1 MRRLIALALLVLT
14 ACGGGDGS
22 ESDDLVVRGQT
33 LYLANCSQCHGFDL
47 RGTNTGPSLLS
58 IVYEP
63 GHHSDE
69 SFWFAVS
76 QGVQPHHWDFGPMPP
91 IPGLSQEDVRA
102 IVAFVRKQQQEQ
114 GFEPYPP

>member
-1 MRRLIALALLVLT
+1 MKRFIALALLALT
-14 ACGGGDGS
+14 ACGDGGGS
-22 ESDDLVVRGQT
+22 GSDDLVGRGQP

-47 RGTNTGPSLLS
+47 KGTNTGPSLLS

-63 GHHSDE
+63 GHHSDD

-76 QGVQPHHWDFGPMPP
+76 QGVQAHHWDFGPMPP
-91 IPGLSQEDVRA
+91 VPGLSQEDVRA
-102 IVAFVRKQQQEQ
+102 IVAFVRAQQREQ